1 MTHTINKQQWLDWIN
16 EQEHSGLSIAAFC
29 RDKAINADNFYYHRG
44 QHRKKT
50 LPANSSFVRA
60 QFISEPAVT
69 ALNSIRVTLGDVTIY
84 LPLDKP
90 LQTAQLI
97 KALQ

>member
-1 MTHTINKQQWLDWIN
+1 MTQTINKQQWLDWIN
-16 EQEHSGLSIAAFC
+16 KQEHSGLSIAAFC

-44 QHRKKT
+44 QHRKQSR
-50 LPANSSFVRA
+50 PVNSGFVRA
-60 QFISEPAVT
+60 QFAPDSTVT
-69 ALNSIRVTLGDVTIY
+69 TLDSIRITVGNLTIY

-90 LQTAQLI
+90 VQAAQLI

>member
-1 MTHTINKQQWLDWIN
+1 MKSTRSKQQWLDSID

-29 RDKAINADNFYYHRG
+29 RDKAIKADSFYYHRG
-44 QHRKKT
+44 QHRKKI
-50 LPANSSFVRA
+50 LPENSSFVRA

-69 ALNSIRVTLGDVTIY
+69 ALDSIRVTFGDVTIY

-90 LQTAQLI
+90 LQAAQLI

>member
-1 MTHTINKQQWLDWIN
+1 MTQTINKQQWLDWIN
-16 EQEHSGLSIAAFC
+16 KQEHSGLSIAAFC

-50 LPANSSFVRA
+50 LPENSSFVRA

-69 ALNSIRVTLGDVTIY
+69 ALDSIRVTLGDVTIY

-90 LQTAQLI
+90 LQTARLI

>member
-1 MTHTINKQQWLDWIN
+1 VLTNDANDVRRQLPWP
-16 EQEHSGLSIAAFC
+16 
-29 RDKAINADNFYYHRG
+29 RG

-69 ALNSIRVTLGDVTIY
+69 ALDSIKVTLGDVTIY